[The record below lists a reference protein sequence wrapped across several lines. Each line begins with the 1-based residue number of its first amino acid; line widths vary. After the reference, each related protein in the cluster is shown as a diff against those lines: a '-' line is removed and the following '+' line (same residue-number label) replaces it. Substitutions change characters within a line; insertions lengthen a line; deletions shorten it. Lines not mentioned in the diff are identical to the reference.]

1 MVSLSTKIVASVAT
15 VAVVGGIAFALNNKG
30 TKKSSDGGSYKVAM
44 ITDGAQTV
52 QDRSFNQITWE
63 GLQAWGKE
71 NNVKQGQGYNYFLSK
86 SPSDFDQNFKLAQK
100 GGYDMQAGIGFSLNN
115 AVKKAAKANPKT
127 DYVLVDDIITGQKNV
142 TSLMFRS
149 EESSYLAGV
158 AAATKAK
165 EIGDHQVGFI
175 GGIIG
180 PVIDRF
186 QAGYVEGVKSVD
198 PNIKVNVVYANSYS
212 DAAKGNTIA
221 KAMITNGNHVIFT
234 AAGSVGNG
242 VFTAA
247 KQDNALLNADSKDR
261 VYIIGVD
268 MDQTED
274 GAYTSKDGKNET
286 STLTSSLTQVGNAL
300 KDTANKG
307 KSGKLQGG
315 TTVWYGLKEK
325 GVGVT
330 TNNLSP
336 EELKAVNEAQ
346 DKILDGSL
354 KVNAKPESY
363 KAGQ

>member
-1 MVSLSTKIVASVAT
+1 MVSMSTKILAGVAT
-15 VAVVGGIAFALNNKG
+15 VAVVGGVAFAVNNKG
-30 TKKSSDGGSYKVAM
+30 AKKSSDVGYKVAM
-44 ITDGAQTV
+44 ITDSANTV

-71 NNVKQGQGYNYFLSK
+71 NGVKQGQGYTYFLSK

-100 GGYDMQAGIGFSLNN
+100 GGYNMQAGIGFGLNN
-115 AVKKAAKANPKT
+115 AVKKAAKGNPKT

-165 EIGDHQVGFI
+165 EVGDHQVGFV

-180 PVIDRF
+180 PVINRF
-186 QAGYVEGVKSVD
+186 QAGYVEGVSSVA
-198 PNIKVNVVYANSYS
+198 PNMKVNVIYANSFT

-221 KAMITNGNHVIFT
+221 KAMIANGNHVIFT

-261 VYIIGVD
+261 VFIVGVE
-268 MDQTED
+268 MDQASD
-274 GAYTSKDGKNET
+274 GVYTSKDGKKET
-286 STLTSSLTQVGNAL
+286 ATLTSSLTQVGNAL

-330 TNNLSP
+330 TKNLSP

-363 KAGQ
+363 KAEQ

>member
-1 MVSLSTKIVASVAT
+1 MVSKSTKIFAGVAA
-15 VAVVGGIAFALNNKG
+15 VAVIGGVGYAVTQGSD
-30 TKKSSDGGSYKVAM
+30 KKSSGGDYKVAM
-44 ITDGAQTV
+44 ITDSAATV

-115 AVKKAAKANPKT
+115 TIKKAAKSNPKT
-127 DYVLVDDIITGQKNV
+127 DYVLVDDIVTGQKNV

-165 EIGDHQVGFI
+165 EIGDNQVGFV
-175 GGIIG
+175 GGIQG
-180 PVIDRF
+180 SVIDRF
-186 QAGYVEGVKSVD
+186 QAGYIDGVKSVD
-198 PNIKVNVVYANSYS
+198 PNIKVNVIYANSFT
-212 DAAKGNTIA
+212 DASKGNTIA
-221 KAMITNGNHVIFT
+221 KAMIANGNHVIFV

-247 KQDNALLNADSKDR
+247 KQDNELLNADSKER
-261 VYIIGVD
+261 VFVIGVD
-268 MDQTED
+268 MDQAED
-274 GAYTSKDGKNET
+274 GTYTSKDGKKVT

-307 KSGKLQGG
+307 KDGKLQGG
-315 TTVWYGLKEK
+315 KTIWYGLKEK
-325 GVGVT
+325 GVGIT
-330 TNNLSP
+330 TKDLSP
-336 EELKAVNEAQ
+336 EELKAVNDAQ
-346 DKILDGSL
+346 AKILDGSL

-363 KAGQ
+363 KAVQ

>member
-1 MVSLSTKIVASVAT
+1 MVSLSTKIVAGLAT
-15 VAVVGGIAFALNNKG
+15 VAVVGGVAFAVNNKG
-30 TKKSSDGGSYKVAM
+30 AKKTADGYKVAM
-44 ITDGAQTV
+44 VTDTAQTV

-71 NNVKQGQGYNYFLSK
+71 NKTTQGQGYDYFLSK

-100 GGYDMQAGIGFSLNN
+100 GGYNMQAGIGFDLNN

-127 DYVLVDDIITGQKNV
+127 DYVLVDDVITGQKNV

-165 EIGDHQVGFI
+165 EIGDSQVGFI
-175 GGIIG
+175 GGIQG

-198 PNIKVNVVYANSYS
+198 ANMKVNVIYANSFT

-221 KAMITNGNHVIFT
+221 KAMVANGNHVIFT

-247 KQDNALLNADSKDR
+247 KQNDALLDANSKDR

-268 MDQTED
+268 MDQSED
-274 GAYTSKDGKNET
+274 GVYTSKDGKKET

-300 KDTANKG
+300 KDTADKG

-315 TTVWYGLKEK
+315 KTVWYGLKEK
-325 GVGVT
+325 GVGIT
-330 TNNLSP
+330 TKNLSP
-336 EELKAVNEAQ
+336 DELKAVNNAQ
-346 DKILDGSL
+346 AKILDGSL
-354 KVNAKPESY
+354 KVNSKPESY
-363 KAGQ
+363 KAVQ